1 MPKTLSKRFSFL
13 SVLEWIVRRPFVVLL
28 VGSIVTL
35 FFALHIPTLSF
46 RTSIYDLIIQDLP
59 EAMRYDT
66 FKSEFGSDEII
77 RVVVK
82 ADNIFETETFRKI
95 ERLSQTLAEIRGI
108 RRVISLPDIKKA
120 VDTSGKWSVA
130 EFKKLVAPV
139 EMFRKNLISNDH
151 GVAAITLVLENE
163 AEAENVIRDVD
174 KIINNQASEF
184 SLYQIGMPLVS
195 QALASYTLKD
205 FFRLPPITLILIFLL
220 LFILFRNPTCIF
232 LPLMCVSVVLIWTF
246 GLLSM
251 TRIPLSN
258 LTMIIPV
265 FLIAVGTAHCLHIIS
280 RYVSVSQHTGS
291 KREAVIST
299 FSNTALPCALAVF
312 TTIFGLGSLLVNRIQ
327 AIHEFALFS
336 CFGMFS
342 LLVTVLTVLPA
353 ALVLAPLPKRKVGGI
368 GNLGRFVE
376 RFLDRI
382 VNLNLYHQKTTLSF
396 IGILIVIAVAGV
408 LLLKIETNPV
418 AYFKKDT
425 PVSRNF
431 HDIYQNLSGSFPV
444 NVVLDGKDPYYFED
458 PKNLAAINGFQ
469 DFLETLPKVDKT
481 VSFADYVML
490 VNYVLNHYDPEHYSL
505 PEEAFAVRMAINNYK
520 VMLGE
525 DLFSGFMTPKLE
537 RANILLLT
545 HMSSS
550 REFLKIRDNILKYA
564 QQYFPKT
571 LNCEVTGF
579 GIAVSASSHLLTAGQ
594 VKSISVCLI
603 LIFGIML
610 LMFLSVK
617 VGLIALLPNL
627 FPIIINFGLMGWLG
641 IRLSMVTGLIASIAI
656 GLAVDDTIHYLY
668 RYNLEF
674 KKDLDKDRALRD
686 TIKTV
691 GKPIIFTTITI
702 SIGFFILIFS
712 HFKPTAI
719 FGLLMVITMLAAL
732 VGDLI
737 ILPTL
742 MLHVELVTA
751 WDLLKLMPTLSG
763 MSAGVAHE
771 LIQPLT
777 AIKMGS
783 DYLTKKFSQKGKI
796 TQEQI
801 SNIVEIISHQAD
813 RASEIVNRLRSIGEQ
828 TSFTKKRVNI
838 NDPIIDVVAIVK
850 YQLSLDDIEIR
861 LDLEETLPPV
871 LGNKNRLGQIIYNL
885 MINAGEAI
893 AEQKKSVDDDRNHS
907 IQIRTIKEGNQVVVT
922 IFDTGA
928 GISKS
933 NIPRIY
939 EPFFTTKAT
948 GPGKGLGLT
957 ISHEIVREHGGHIE
971 VDSEQ
976 HRGTTFKITFPCL
989 SSEDRFKEPV
999 I

>member
-1 MPKTLSKRFSFL
+1 MPNILSKRFSFL
-13 SVLEWIVRRPFVVLL
+13 LVLEWIVRRPIIVIL
-28 VGSIVTL
+28 VSSTVTL

-46 RTSIYDLIIQDLP
+46 RTSVYDLIIQDLP

-66 FKSEFGSDEII
+66 YKSEFGSDEII
-77 RVVVK
+77 RVVIK
-82 ADNIFETETFRKI
+82 ADNIFENANFRKI
-95 ERLSQTLAEIRGI
+95 ESLSQSLAGIRGI

-139 EMFRKNLISNDH
+139 ELFSKNLISNDH
-151 GVAAITLVLENE
+151 SVAAITLVLENE
-163 AEAENVIRDVD
+163 AEKESVIRDVNN
-174 KIINNQASEF
+174 IINKQASEF

-205 FFRLPPITLILIFLL
+205 FFRLPPLTLILIVLL
-220 LFILFRNPTCIF
+220 LFILFRNPVCIL
-232 LPLMCVSVVLIWTF
+232 LPIMCVSVVLIWTF

-251 TRIPLSN
+251 TRIPLSI
-258 LTMIIPV
+258 LTMIVPV

-280 RYVSVSQHTGS
+280 GYASVSQHTGS
-291 KREAVIST
+291 KLEAVIST

-353 ALVLAPLPKRKVGGI
+353 ALVLAPLPKRKIRGI

-376 RFLDRI
+376 RFLDLV
-382 VNLNLYHQKTTLSF
+382 VNLNLYHQRTTLSV
-396 IGILIVIAVAGV
+396 IGILIVISVAGV
-408 LLLKIETNPV
+408 FLLKIETNPV

-444 NVVLDGKDPYYFED
+444 NVVLDAKDPYYFED
-458 PKNLAAINGFQ
+458 PKNLAAINSFQ

-505 PEEAFAVRMAINNYK
+505 PQEAFEVRMAINNYK

-525 DLFSGFMTPKLE
+525 DLFSGFMTPQLDK
-537 RANILLLT
+537 ANVLLLT

-550 REFLKIRDNILKYA
+550 REFLKVRDNILNYA
-564 QQYFPKT
+564 QHYFPET

-579 GIAVSASSHLLTAGQ
+579 GIAISASSHLLTAGQ
-594 VKSISVCLI
+594 VKSISICLI

-610 LMFLSVK
+610 LMFLSGK

-641 IRLSMVTGLIASIAI
+641 IRLSMVTSLIASIAI

-674 KKDLDKDRALRD
+674 KKDLNKDRALRD

-737 ILPTL
+737 LLPTL

-771 LIQPLT
+771 LMQPLT
-777 AIKMGS
+777 AIKTGS
-783 DYLTKKFSQKGKI
+783 DFLNRKLSQNGKI
-796 TQEQI
+796 KQEQI
-801 SNIVEIISHQAD
+801 SHIVQIIGHQVD
-813 RASEIVNRLRSIGEQ
+813 RASEIVNRLRSIGVH
-828 TSFTKKRVNI
+828 SGFTRQRVNI
-838 NDPIIDVVAIVK
+838 NDPIKDVIAIVK
-850 YQLSLDDIEIR
+850 YQLSLDEIEIG
-861 LDLEETLPPV
+861 LDLNETLPPIS
-871 LGNKNRLGQIIYNL
+871 GHKNRLGQIIYNL
-885 MINAGEAI
+885 VINASEAI
-893 AEQKKSVDDDRNHS
+893 AEYKKSADEDRNHS
-907 IQIRTIKEGNQVVVT
+907 IRIRTFKEGNQAVVT
-922 IFDTGA
+922 ISDTGS

-948 GPGKGLGLT
+948 GQGKGLGLT
-957 ISHEIVREHGGHIE
+957 ICNENVRAYGGHIE
-971 VDSEQ
+971 VDSEEKK
-976 HRGTTFKITFPCL
+976 GTTFKLTFPCQATEKDSL
-989 SSEDRFKEPV
+989 
-999 I
+999 